1 MSTLSV
7 TDIPDVG
14 HGKRNDLCQSKVRG
28 LPEQEPILPIRVIVR
43 LCHEVYEVLALHS
56 KSGYKICVF
65 FIVLSFYFSGERALK
80 EISYFIINAVCAFL
94 NK

>member
-14 HGKRNDLCQSKVRG
+14 HGKRNDLCQSKVRD
-28 LPEQEPILPIRVIVR
+28 LPEQESILPIRVIVR

-56 KSGYKICVF
+56 KSGYKRCF
-65 FIVLSFYFSGERALK
+65 LYC
-80 EISYFIINAVCAFL
+80 IIFL
-94 NK
+94 F